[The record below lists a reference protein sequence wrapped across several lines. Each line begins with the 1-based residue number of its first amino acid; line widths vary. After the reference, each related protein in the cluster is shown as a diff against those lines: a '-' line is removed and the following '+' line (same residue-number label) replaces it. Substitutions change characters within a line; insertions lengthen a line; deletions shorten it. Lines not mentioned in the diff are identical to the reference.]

1 MEHIIAAAE
10 CWMKHLRDS
19 ASKIELDIENYRT
32 QRKMA
37 AIGKATIKPAPKK
50 RELSADA
57 RQRIREAQEKRWAE
71 FRKNQKAKSK

>member
-10 CWMKHLRDS
+10 CWVKHLRDM

-50 RELSADA
+50 RQLSADA
-57 RQRIREAQEKRWAE
+57 RQRIREAQAKRWAE
-71 FRKNQKAKSK
+71 FRKNQKTK